1 LGQAWAPAVHQ
12 KLFAFY
18 RLPLTAQ
25 ANRVQVFSLQS
36 FLEEDLIETV
46 DKINVPLLTGMGVIS

>member
-1 LGQAWAPAVHQ
+1 
-12 KLFAFY
+12 
-18 RLPLTAQ
+18 LTAQ